1 MKSKMIK
8 NIIKRKGLTLLK
20 EQKKTNKLKRKGLI
34 LFKEKMQMKNLMNI
48 LKIKDQIQIIENK
61 KE

>member
-1 MKSKMIK
+1 MIK
-8 NIIKRKGLTLLK
+8 NIIKRKG
-20 EQKKTNKLKRKGLI
+20 QI

-61 KE
+61 KELIDKSAKKT